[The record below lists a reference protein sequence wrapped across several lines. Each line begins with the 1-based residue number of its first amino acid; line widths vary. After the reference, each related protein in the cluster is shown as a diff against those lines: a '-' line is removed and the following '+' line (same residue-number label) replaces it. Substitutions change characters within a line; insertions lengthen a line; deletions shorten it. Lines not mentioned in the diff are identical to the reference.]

1 MEIHPLRNQQ
11 IFYPLWVSEATNF
24 KNNALGIRGVQKIV
38 EEAFFLGLNIVMSPT
53 TICNHCKISI
63 VSYTC

>member
-11 IFYPLWVSEATNF
+11 IFYTLWVSEATNF

-38 EEAFFLGLNIVMSPT
+38 EEAFFSG
-53 TICNHCKISI
+53 
-63 VSYTC
+63 

>member
-11 IFYPLWVSEATNF
+11 NFYPLWVSEATNF

-38 EEAFFLGLNIVMSPT
+38 EEAFFSGLNIVMSPT
-53 TICNHCKISI
+53 TISNH
-63 VSYTC
+63 